1 MAVQS
6 RRDQV
11 LAYRFL
17 LRRRHATLLSG
28 DPDSPE
34 APLRKLSTATFASI
48 MLATLMA
55 AGAGVLGALSPGH
68 SASWR
73 NPNVVIVVKETGSRF
88 IYDPTPAPPGSP
100 PALHQILNYTS
111 ARLLLSSSG
120 WKTVSVSQKSLAG
133 VPRAA
138 DIGIVGAPDDL
149 PSAGNV
155 HGGPWTVCSL
165 PGANAQ
171 NQPVT
176 LTRLTIGGSGAG
188 AVSGSGS
195 GSANGAPT
203 GSTSLGTP
211 LGDQGLVV
219 QSGGGYWLV
228 WHGHRFQI
236 GDPAAAA
243 NGDTPARVLTFL
255 GWSPGQ
261 ALPVSQAWL
270 DSLSAL
276 APLRAPHL
284 DNGTPPAN
292 VTVTG
297 QKVSVGQLVRVPAQ
311 NGVAER
317 LFVVTVKG
325 FVQIDN
331 LQYQLLA
338 AASELPPMN
347 GTPLDVGNGQSGDA
361 ATVSSGDG
369 QWPQTPPTLANAAS
383 AGPSAACATTA
394 GTSAGNGAGPDTDS
408 AMSVSV
414 APATTAQPTCYRLPP
429 QAPSATY
436 LADCVDVTPGTA
448 AVVRSKTNTGVA
460 SAVYLVTGN
469 GEYTAKD
476 SLGPDPA
483 TTLKALGYASV
494 TPITVPQTMLD
505 LLPDGPALT
514 ADAAR
519 QAVVPPPPGPAAVSG
534 SRSAS
539 GS

>member
-1 MAVQS
+1 MAMQS

-17 LRRRHATLLSG
+17 LRRRHATLLNG
-28 DPDSPE
+28 EPDSPE

-55 AGAGVLGALSPGH
+55 AGAGILGVLSPGH

-88 IYDPTPAPPGSP
+88 IYDPNPAPQGSP

-111 ARLLLSSSG
+111 ARLLLSSTG

-133 VPRAA
+133 TPRAA

-149 PSAGNV
+149 PSAGSV
-155 HGGPWTVCSL
+155 SSGPWTVCSL
-165 PGANAQ
+165 PGTNAR

-176 LTRLTIGGSGAG
+176 LTRLTVGGAAG
-188 AVSGSGS
+188 D
-195 GSANGAPT
+195 P
-203 GSTSLGTP
+203 STGTP
-211 LGDQGLVV
+211 LGEQGLVV
-219 QSGGGYWLV
+219 QAGGGYWLV

-236 GDPAAAA
+236 GDPAAPAG
-243 NGDTPARVLTFL
+243 GDTPARVLTFL
-255 GWSPGQ
+255 GWSPSQ

-276 APLRAPHL
+276 PPLRAPHL

-292 VTVTG
+292 VSVTG
-297 QKVSVGQLVRVPAQ
+297 QKVAVGQLVRIPAQ
-311 NGVAER
+311 NGVADR

-325 FVQIDN
+325 FVQVDD
-331 LQYQLLA
+331 LQYQLLETA
-338 AASELPPMN
+338 TDLRPMD
-347 GTPLDVGNGQSGDA
+347 GTALDVGNGQSGDA

-369 QWPQTPPTLANAAS
+369 QWPRTPPLLANAAA

-394 GTSAGNGAGPDTDS
+394 GQDGTMA
-408 AMSVSV
+408 VSV
-414 APATTAQPTCYRLPP
+414 APATTSQPACYRLPP
-429 QAPSATY
+429 QSPSSTY
-436 LADCVDVTPGTA
+436 LADCVNVAPGTA
-448 AVVRSKTNTGVA
+448 AVVRSRTNTGVA

-494 TPITVPQTMLD
+494 TPLAVPQTMLD

-519 QAVVPPPPGPAAVSG
+519 QAVVPPPPGPAATS
-534 SRSAS
+534 STSS
-539 GS
+539 

>member
-1 MAVQS
+1 MATQN

-73 NPNVVIVVKETGSRF
+73 DPNVVIVVKETGSRF
-88 IYDPTPAPPGSP
+88 IYDPDPAPQGSP

-120 WKTVSVSQKSLAG
+120 WKTVSVSEKSLAD

-149 PSAGNV
+149 PSAGSV
-155 HGGPWTVCSL
+155 RGGPWTVCSL
-165 PGANAQ
+165 SGTNAQ
-171 NQPVT
+171 ISPDTRHQPIT
-176 LTRLTIGGSGAG
+176 LTRLTIGAATGDPADSPAADPADGA
-188 AVSGSGS
+188 
-195 GSANGAPT
+195 
-203 GSTSLGTP
+203 P
-211 LGDQGLVV
+211 LGDEGLVV
-219 QSGGGYWLV
+219 QAGGGYWLV

-236 GDPAAAA
+236 GDPAAPP

-255 GWSPGQ
+255 GWSPSQ

-276 APLRAPHL
+276 PPLRAPHL

-292 VTVTG
+292 VSVTG
-297 QKVSVGQLVRVPAQ
+297 QKVSVGQLVRIQAQ

-338 AASELPPMN
+338 TATDSQPMD

-361 ATVSSGDG
+361 STVSSGDG
-369 QWPQTPPTLANAAS
+369 QWPQTPPTLANASS
-383 AGPSAACATTA
+383 AGPSTACATTA
-394 GTSAGNGAGPDTDS
+394 GADGAMAVSAAS
-408 AMSVSV
+408 A
-414 APATTAQPTCYRLPP
+414 ATGQPTCYRLPA

-436 LADCVDVTPGTA
+436 LADCVDVAPGTV
-448 AVVRSKTNTGVA
+448 AVVRSRTNTGVA
-460 SAVYLVTGN
+460 SAVYLISGN
-469 GEYTAKD
+469 GEYTAKY

-483 TTLKALGYASV
+483 TALKALGYASV
-494 TPITVPQTMLD
+494 VPTAVPQTMLD

-514 ADAAR
+514 PDAAR
-519 QAVVPPPPGPAAVSG
+519 QAVVPPPPGPVATKPVT
-534 SRSAS
+534 
-539 GS
+539 

>member
-73 NPNVVIVVKETGSRF
+73 DPNVVIVVKETGSRF

-111 ARLLLSSSG
+111 ARLLLGSSG
-120 WKTVSVSQKSLAG
+120 WKTVSVSEKSLAS

-155 HGGPWTVCSL
+155 HGGPWSVCSL
-165 PGANAQ
+165 PGTNAQ

-176 LTRLTIGGSGAG
+176 LTRLTIGAAGGGASDAALG
-188 AVSGSGS
+188 A
-195 GSANGAPT
+195 
-203 GSTSLGTP
+203 P

-219 QSGGGYWLV
+219 QAGGGYWLV

-338 AASELPPMN
+338 TASDLQPMT

-369 QWPQTPPTLANAAS
+369 QWPQTPPTLVNAAA
-383 AGPSAACATTA
+383 AGPSTACASTTGA
-394 GTSAGNGAGPDTDS
+394 DGT
-408 AMSVSV
+408 MSVSV
-414 APATTAQPTCYRLPP
+414 APATTTQPTCYRLPP
-429 QAPSATY
+429 QTPSATY
-436 LADCVDVTPGTA
+436 LADCVDATPGTA
-448 AVVRSKTNTGVA
+448 AVVRSRTNAGVA
-460 SAVYLVTGN
+460 AATYLVSGN

-483 TTLKALGYASV
+483 TTLKALGYATV
-494 TPITVPQTMLD
+494 VPVTVPQTMLD

-519 QAVVPPPPGPAAVSG
+519 EAVVPPGPGSAATTSSAG
-534 SRSAS
+534 AS

>member
-1 MAVQS
+1 MAIQS

-73 NPNVVIVVKETGSRF
+73 DPNVVIVVKETGSRF
-88 IYDPTPAPPGSP
+88 IYDPTPAPQGSP

-120 WKTVSVSQKSLAG
+120 WKTVSVSEKSLADT
-133 VPRAA
+133 PRAA

-149 PSAGNV
+149 PSTGNV
-155 HGGPWTVCSL
+155 RGGPWTVCSL

-176 LTRLTIGGSGAG
+176 LTRLTIGTSGDPTDGS
-188 AVSGSGS
+188 
-195 GSANGAPT
+195 
-203 GSTSLGTP
+203 P

-219 QSGGGYWLV
+219 QAGGGYWLV

-236 GDPAAAA
+236 GDPAAPQ

-261 ALPVSQAWL
+261 ALSVSQAWL

-276 APLRAPHL
+276 SPLRAPHL
-284 DNGTPPAN
+284 DNGTPPGT
-292 VTVTG
+292 VSVTG
-297 QKVSVGQLVRVPAQ
+297 QKVSVGQLVRIPAQ

-338 AASELPPMN
+338 TSTDLKPMD
-347 GTPLDVGNGQSGDA
+347 GTPQDVGNGQSGDA
-361 ATVSSGDG
+361 STVSSGDG
-369 QWPQTPPTLANAAS
+369 QWPQTPPQLVNASA
-383 AGPSAACATTA
+383 AGPSTACATTA
-394 GTSAGNGAGPDTDS
+394 GTDGSMT
-408 AMSVSV
+408 VSV
-414 APATTAQPTCYRLPP
+414 APATTGQPTCYRLPP

-436 LADCVDVTPGTA
+436 LADCIAVAPGTA
-448 AVVRSKTNTGVA
+448 AVVRSRTNTGIA
-460 SAVYLVTGN
+460 AAEYLVSGN

-483 TTLKALGYASV
+483 TTLKALGYAAV
-494 TPITVPQTMLD
+494 TPIAVPQTMLD

-514 ADAAR
+514 PDAAR
-519 QAVVPPPPGPAAVSG
+519 QAVVPPPPGPAPT
-534 SRSAS
+534 SAS
-539 GS
+539 GSKS